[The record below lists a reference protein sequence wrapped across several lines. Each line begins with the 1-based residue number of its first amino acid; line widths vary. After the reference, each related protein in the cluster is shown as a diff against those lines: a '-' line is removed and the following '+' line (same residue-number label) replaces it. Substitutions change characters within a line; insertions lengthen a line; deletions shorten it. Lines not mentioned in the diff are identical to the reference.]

1 MLGIKALV
9 IIDTS
14 GFVATINALSE
25 RVIDVYRQG
34 LAYRI
39 LGH

>member
-1 MLGIKALV
+1 MLGTKALA

-14 GFVATINALSE
+14 GFVATISALSK

-39 LGH
+39 LGR

>member
-1 MLGIKALV
+1 MLGINALV

-14 GFVATINALSE
+14 GFVATISALS
-25 RVIDVYRQG
+25 RTVTDVYRYG
-34 LAYRI
+34 LAYRV

>member
-14 GFVATINALSE
+14 GLVATINVLSK
-25 RVIDVYRQG
+25 VIDVYRHG

-39 LGH
+39 LGL